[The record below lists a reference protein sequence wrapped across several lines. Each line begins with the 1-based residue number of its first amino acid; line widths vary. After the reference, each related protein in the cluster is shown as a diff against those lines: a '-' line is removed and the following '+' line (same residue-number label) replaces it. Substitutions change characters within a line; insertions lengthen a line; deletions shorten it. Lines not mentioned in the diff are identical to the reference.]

1 MGRAAARG
9 GSKCAAPLHPGA
21 RVGQAQCSFACRMRR
36 ERTCPDCEA
45 IAHCRGSG
53 SGYTRCIKHNGGP
66 QPGNAGRERRRA
78 ADERRRP
85 DAGDRGD
92 RRAAGAG
99 ARDDR
104 AAHHRA
110 AGGGRADADRH
121 PLGRA
126 RAAGRGAGAGEDPA
140 GRDARHRARADRQPG
155 AVHPGPDAGRHPRR
169 RGAGD
174 RRRRH
179 PGVPL
184 HRRADLLPAA
194 DGRRDQP
201 RQPAHPV
208 GALAGDA
215 GEGGVGRRA
224 AADPAEA
231 VPRAGDA
238 EPDRAGG
245 HLSAARGA
253 ARPVPAADR
262 RRLSRARPTSGR
274 SSSRPPASTRR
285 WPSRCSTPT
294 A

>member
-53 SGYTRCIKHNGGP
+53 SGYTRRNGGP
-66 QPGNAGRERRRA
+66 QPGQR
-78 ADERRRP
+78 
-85 DAGDRGD
+85 
-92 RRAAGAG
+92 
-99 ARDDR
+99 
-104 AAHHRA
+104 
-110 AGGGRADADRH
+110 
-121 PLGRA
+121 RA
-126 RAAGRGAGAGEDPA
+126 RAGKGGQMSDDDLMPEIEATGA
-140 GRDARHRARADRQPG
+140 RLVRAREMIARRIIGQQEVVEQTLIAILSGGHGLLVGAPGLAKTRLVETLGTVLGLVANRVQFTPDLMPADILG
-155 AVHPGPDAGRHPRR
+155 AEVLET
-169 RGAGD
+169 GADGT
-174 RRRRH
+174 

-184 HRRADLLPAA
+184 HRRADLLPAP

-208 GALAGDA
+208 GAVAGDA
-215 GEGGVGRRA
+215 GEGGLGRGP

-262 RRLSRARPTSGR
+262 RRLSRARRTSGR
-274 SSSRPPASTRR
+274 SSSRPPASRRR
-285 WPSRCSTPT
+285 WPSRCSTPR